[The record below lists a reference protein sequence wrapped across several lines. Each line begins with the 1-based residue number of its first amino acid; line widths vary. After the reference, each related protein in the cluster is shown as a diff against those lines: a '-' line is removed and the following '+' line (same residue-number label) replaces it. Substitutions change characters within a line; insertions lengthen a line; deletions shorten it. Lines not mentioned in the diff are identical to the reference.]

1 MDGACRRA
9 ARRERA
15 EWVLSLIVATKSADR
30 NGDQGSAPSAGFL
43 SLPSRR
49 ASPLG
54 AVTRRMLLAG
64 GLLAVSAVIVYLGR
78 HGYRD
83 SAHPGQPLSVLASVY
98 YATVTLSTTG
108 YGDIVPVSDAARL
121 VNTVLITPI
130 RVIFLIVLV
139 GTTLEVLTERTRM
152 NWRVTRWRAK
162 VTDQVVVVGYG
173 SKGRSVIRTLNESGV
188 RKQAIVVIDTLAE
201 AVAEANAAG
210 LVAVAG
216 DGTRSEVLRRA
227 EAGRAGQVVIAVNR
241 DDTAVLIALTAR
253 QLNPSATI
261 VAAVREEENRD
272 LLRRSGAD
280 HVVVS
285 SDAAGQMLAISTVRP
300 SAAKVIADLLDHG
313 RGLNLFER
321 PAAKSE
327 VGTSAGEVAGT
338 VIAVIRGGDVLAAH
352 DPRAVRLEEG
362 DQLILVSSRGRPA
375 AQT

>member
-1 MDGACRRA
+1 
-9 ARRERA
+9 
-15 EWVLSLIVATKSADR
+15 
-30 NGDQGSAPSAGFL
+30 
-43 SLPSRR
+43 
-49 ASPLG
+49 
-54 AVTRRMLLAG
+54 MLLAA

-83 SAHPGQPLSVLASVY
+83 SAHPGQPLSALASAY

-108 YGDIVPVSDAARL
+108 YGDIVPVSDTARL

-130 RVIFLIVLV
+130 RVVFLIVLV

-152 NWRVTRWRAK
+152 NWRITRWRAK

-188 RKQAIVVIDTLAE
+188 PKQAIVVIDTLAE
-201 AVAEANAAG
+201 AIAEANAAG

-216 DGTRSEVLRRA
+216 DGTRSEVLRQA
-227 EAGRAGQVVIAVNR
+227 QAGRAGQVVIAVNR

-313 RGLNLFER
+313 RGLDLFER

-327 VGTSAGEVAGT
+327 VGTPAREVAGT
-338 VIAVIRGGDVLAAH
+338 VIAVIRGGAVLAAH

-362 DQLILVSSRGRPA
+362 DQLILVSSRSRPA

>member
-1 MDGACRRA
+1 
-9 ARRERA
+9 
-15 EWVLSLIVATKSADR
+15 
-30 NGDQGSAPSAGFL
+30 
-43 SLPSRR
+43 
-49 ASPLG
+49 
-54 AVTRRMLLAG
+54 MLLAA

-78 HGYRD
+78 YGYRD

-108 YGDIVPVSDAARL
+108 YGDIVPVSDTARL

-130 RVIFLIVLV
+130 RVVFLIVLV

-152 NWRVTRWRAK
+152 SWRITRWRAK

-188 RKQAIVVIDTLAE
+188 PKQAIVVIDSLAE

-216 DGTRSEVLRRA
+216 DGTRSEVLRQA

-313 RGLNLFER
+313 RGLDLFER
-321 PAAKSE
+321 PVDKSE
-327 VGTSAGEVAGT
+327 VGASAREVAGT

-362 DQLILVSSRGRPA
+362 DQLILVSSRGRPP

>member
-1 MDGACRRA
+1 M
-9 ARRERA
+9 
-15 EWVLSLIVATKSADR
+15 ATKSADGS
-30 NGDQGSAPSAGFL
+30 GDQGSAPSAGFL

-54 AVTRRMLLAG
+54 AVSRRMLLAA

-78 HGYRD
+78 YGYRD

-108 YGDIVPVSDAARL
+108 YGDIVPVSDTARL

-130 RVIFLIVLV
+130 RVVFLIVLV

-152 NWRVTRWRAK
+152 SWRITRWRAK

-188 RKQAIVVIDTLAE
+188 PKQAIVVIDSLAE

-216 DGTRSEVLRRA
+216 DGTRSEVLRQA

-313 RGLNLFER
+313 RGLDLFER
-321 PAAKSE
+321 PADKSE
-327 VGTSAGEVAGT
+327 VGASAREVAGT

-362 DQLILVSSRGRPA
+362 DQLILVSSRGRPP